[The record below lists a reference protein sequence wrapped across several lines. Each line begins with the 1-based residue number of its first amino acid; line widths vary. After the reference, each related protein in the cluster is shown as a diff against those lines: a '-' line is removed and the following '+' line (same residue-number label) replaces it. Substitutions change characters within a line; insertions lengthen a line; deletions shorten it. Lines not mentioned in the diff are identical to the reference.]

1 MSKHNNTISAL
12 NNAAP
17 YIKLYKDKIF
27 IIKIGGELLRDI
39 SSARKLLKQIATI
52 HQFGIKVILV
62 HGGGPQLTEMIEKS
76 GQVSEFNNGRRVTDQ
91 STISL
96 AVMVLNGEVNTKL
109 LAISVE
115 LGIPAIGISG
125 IDGGMIVTKKREKIK
140 DETGALID
148 YGYVGDISSV
158 NMDILNTQL
167 DAGYIPIISS
177 LTANAD
183 GVILNVNAD
192 TIAATIAYELSAEK
206 LILITSVPGILMD
219 TNDKTSL
226 ISYINHDSLKKMK
239 SNGKLTDG
247 MLPKVDAI
255 GLALDNGV
263 SRVHIISSNSEDS
276 LLTEIFTNHG
286 TGTLIVKD
294 LTNLTT
300 KEQLGESNEATVG

>member
-1 MSKHNNTISAL
+1 MSKYNNTISAL

-125 IDGGMIVTKKREKIK
+125 IDGGMIVTKKREKNK

-177 LTANAD
+177 LTANTD

-206 LILITSVPGILMD
+206 LILMTSVPGILMD

>member
-76 GQVSEFNNGRRVTDQ
+76 GQVSKFNNGRRVTDQ

-125 IDGGMIVTKKREKIK
+125 IDGGMIVTKKREKNK

-177 LTANAD
+177 LTANTD

-206 LILITSVPGILMD
+206 LILMTSVPGILMD

>member
-27 IIKIGGELLRDI
+27 IIKIGGELLRDT
-39 SSARKLLKQIATI
+39 SAARKLLKQIATI

-140 DETGALID
+140 DETGDLID

-177 LTANAD
+177 LTANTD

-206 LILITSVPGILMD
+206 LILMTSVPGILMD

>member
-140 DETGALID
+140 DETGDLID

-177 LTANAD
+177 LTANTD

-206 LILITSVPGILMD
+206 LILMTSVPGILMD
-219 TNDKTSL
+219 ANDKTSL

-247 MLPKVDAI
+247 MLPKADAI

-300 KEQLGESNEATVG
+300 KEQLGESNEATLG

>member
-76 GQVSEFNNGRRVTDQ
+76 GQVSEFNNGRRVSDQ

-140 DETGALID
+140 DKTGALID

-177 LTANAD
+177 LTADAD

-206 LILITSVPGILMD
+206 LILMTSVPGILMD
-219 TNDKTSL
+219 KNDKTSL

-294 LTNLTT
+294 LTNLTS
-300 KEQLGESNEATVG
+300 KEQIGESNEAAMG

>member
-76 GQVSEFNNGRRVTDQ
+76 GQVSKFNNGRRVTDQ

-140 DETGALID
+140 DETGSLID
-148 YGYVGDISSV
+148 YGYVGDIYSV

-206 LILITSVPGILMD
+206 LILMTSVPGILMD

>member
-76 GQVSEFNNGRRVTDQ
+76 GQASKFNNGRRVTDQ

-125 IDGGMIVTKKREKIK
+125 IDGGMIVTKKREKNK

-177 LTANAD
+177 LTANTD

-206 LILITSVPGILMD
+206 LILMTSVPGILMD

-247 MLPKVDAI
+247 MLPKADAI

>member
-125 IDGGMIVTKKREKIK
+125 IDGGMIVTKKRKKIK
-140 DETGALID
+140 DETGDLID

-167 DAGYIPIISS
+167 DSGYIPIISS

-206 LILITSVPGILMD
+206 LILMTSVPGILMD

>member
-125 IDGGMIVTKKREKIK
+125 IDGGMIVTKKRKKIK
-140 DETGALID
+140 DETGDLID

-158 NMDILNTQL
+158 NMGILNTQL

-206 LILITSVPGILMD
+206 LILMTSVPGILMD

>member
-39 SSARKLLKQIATI
+39 SSAKKLLKQIATI

-125 IDGGMIVTKKREKIK
+125 IDGGMIVTKKRKKIK
-140 DETGALID
+140 DETGDLID

-206 LILITSVPGILMD
+206 LILMTSVPGILMD

>member
-125 IDGGMIVTKKREKIK
+125 IDGGMIVTKKREKNK

-158 NMDILNTQL
+158 NMDILNTLL

-177 LTANAD
+177 LTANTD

-206 LILITSVPGILMD
+206 LILMTSVPGILLD
-219 TNDKTSL
+219 TND
-226 ISYINHDSLKKMK
+226 
-239 SNGKLTDG
+239 
-247 MLPKVDAI
+247 
-255 GLALDNGV
+255 
-263 SRVHIISSNSEDS
+263 
-276 LLTEIFTNHG
+276 
-286 TGTLIVKD
+286 
-294 LTNLTT
+294 
-300 KEQLGESNEATVG
+300 

>member
-125 IDGGMIVTKKREKIK
+125 IDGGMIVTKKREKNK

-177 LTANAD
+177 LTANTD

-206 LILITSVPGILMD
+206 LILMTSVPGILMD

-247 MLPKVDAI
+247 MLPKADAI

-300 KEQLGESNEATVG
+300 KEQLGESNEATLG

>member
-140 DETGALID
+140 DETGDLID

-177 LTANAD
+177 LTANTD

-206 LILITSVPGILMD
+206 LILMTSVPGILMD

-300 KEQLGESNEATVG
+300 KEQLGESNEATLG

>member
-125 IDGGMIVTKKREKIK
+125 IDGGMIVTKKREKNK

-177 LTANAD
+177 LTANTD

-206 LILITSVPGILMD
+206 LILMTSVPGILMD

-247 MLPKVDAI
+247 MLPKAEAI

-300 KEQLGESNEATVG
+300 KEQLGESNEATLG

>member
-140 DETGALID
+140 DKTGALID

-177 LTANAD
+177 LTADAD

-206 LILITSVPGILMD
+206 LILMTSVPGILMD
-219 TNDKTSL
+219 KNDKTSL

-294 LTNLTT
+294 LTNLTS

>member
-115 LGIPAIGISG
+115 LDIPAIGISG
-125 IDGGMIVTKKREKIK
+125 IDGGMIVTKKRKKIK
-140 DETGALID
+140 DETGDLID

-206 LILITSVPGILMD
+206 LILMTSVPGILMD

>member
-76 GQVSEFNNGRRVTDQ
+76 GQVSKFNNGRRVTDQ

-125 IDGGMIVTKKREKIK
+125 IDGGMIVTKKREKNK

-177 LTANAD
+177 LTANTD

-206 LILITSVPGILMD
+206 LILMTSVPGILMD
-219 TNDKTSL
+219 ANDKTSL

-247 MLPKVDAI
+247 MLPKADAI

>member
-39 SSARKLLKQIATI
+39 SSARKLLKQIDTI

-91 STISL
+91 SAISL

-125 IDGGMIVTKKREKIK
+125 IDGGMILTKKREKIK
-140 DETGALID
+140 DETGALVD

-206 LILITSVPGILMD
+206 LILMTSVPGILMD
-219 TNDKTSL
+219 KNDKTSL
-226 ISYINHDSLKKMK
+226 ISYVNHDSLKKMK

-300 KEQLGESNEATVG
+300 KEQLGGSNEATVG

>member
-1 MSKHNNTISAL
+1 MTLLVQKFGGTSLGSIER
-12 NNAAP
+12 
-17 YIKLYKDKIF
+17 IKSVAQRIKTSKDK
-27 IIKIGGELLRDI
+27 GDDLVVVV
-39 SSARKLLKQIATI
+39 SAMGHTTDQLTKLASEITI
-52 HQFGIKVILV
+52 HPS
-62 HGGGPQLTEMIEKS
+62 HREMDMLLSTGE
-76 GQVSEFNNGRRVTDQ
+76 QVS
-91 STISL
+91 ISL
-96 AVMVLNGEVNTKL
+96 LTMALH
-109 LAISVE
+109 E

-125 IDGGMIVTKKREKIK
+125 IDGGMIVTKKREKNK

-177 LTANAD
+177 LTADAD

-206 LILITSVPGILMD
+206 LILMTSVPGILMD
-219 TNDKTSL
+219 KNDKTSL

-247 MLPKVDAI
+247 MLPKADAI

-294 LTNLTT
+294 LTNLTS
-300 KEQLGESNEATVG
+300 KEQIGESNEAAMG

>member
-1 MSKHNNTISAL
+1 MSKYNNTISAL

-91 STISL
+91 SAISL

-125 IDGGMIVTKKREKIK
+125 IDGGMIVTKKRKKIK
-140 DETGALID
+140 DETGDLID

-206 LILITSVPGILMD
+206 LILMTSVPGILMD

>member
-76 GQVSEFNNGRRVTDQ
+76 GQASKFNNGRRVTDQ

-125 IDGGMIVTKKREKIK
+125 IDGGMIVTKKRKKIK
-140 DETGALID
+140 DETGDLID

-158 NMDILNTQL
+158 NMGILNTQL

-206 LILITSVPGILMD
+206 LILMTSVPGILMD

>member
-1 MSKHNNTISAL
+1 MSKYNKTISAL

-140 DETGALID
+140 DETGDLID

-206 LILITSVPGILMD
+206 LILMTSVPGILMD
-219 TNDKTSL
+219 ANDKTSL

-300 KEQLGESNEATVG
+300 KEQLGESNEATLG

>member
-96 AVMVLNGEVNTKL
+96 AVMVLNGEVNAKL

-125 IDGGMIVTKKREKIK
+125 IDGGMIVTKKREKNK

-206 LILITSVPGILMD
+206 LILMTSVPGILMD

>member
-125 IDGGMIVTKKREKIK
+125 IDGGMIVTKKREKNK
-140 DETGALID
+140 NETGALID

-177 LTANAD
+177 LTANTD

-192 TIAATIAYELSAEK
+192 TIAATIAYELNAEK
-206 LILITSVPGILMD
+206 LILMTSVPGILMD

-247 MLPKVDAI
+247 MLPKAEAI

>member
-125 IDGGMIVTKKREKIK
+125 IDGGMIVTKKRKKIK
-140 DETGALID
+140 DETGDLID

-206 LILITSVPGILMD
+206 LILMTSVPGILMD
-219 TNDKTSL
+219 ANDKTSL

-247 MLPKVDAI
+247 MLQKVDAI